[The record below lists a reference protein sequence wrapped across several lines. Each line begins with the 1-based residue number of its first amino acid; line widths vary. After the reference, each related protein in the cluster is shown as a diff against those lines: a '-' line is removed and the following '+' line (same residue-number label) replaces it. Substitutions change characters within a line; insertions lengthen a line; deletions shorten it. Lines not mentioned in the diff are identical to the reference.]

1 MNGGVVRLHAPT
13 HPRLALQATTSGRER
28 DTPSSPLPSRSTY
41 KLRRVHVDD
50 VPRVSEL
57 CFDAFKDCDRGF
69 LSPAAQ
75 SLEQWRSQFT
85 RALSA
90 KDRAR
95 REFHFLSIDDRLRLK
110 ETLSVN
116 TDPRRSRQAR
126 QQRYNGPDGTPRRP
140 LPRILRKLQVL
151 VVEERATGAVVA
163 CASLSMARCESAL
176 PPPFPTGK
184 PFRAYASNIVVDRE
198 HRRAGLA
205 SLMVDRCELLAS
217 LWGEE
222 SLWLHVE
229 KDNRAAVSLY
239 DKLNYVQMDYFALYG
254 NGKTEL
260 RSKTL
265 PKRPAG
271 ERPPPPQASL
281 GRVNGDNVFVWK

>member
-1 MNGGVVRLHAPT
+1 MQFHLMQMQMRQHMAAAAARGGMPPGEHGAG
-13 HPRLALQATTSGRER
+13 ALPGMM
-28 DTPSSPLPSRSTY
+28 
-41 KLRRVHVDD
+41 
-50 VPRVSEL
+50 
-57 CFDAFKDCDRGF
+57 CG
-69 LSPAAQ
+69 
-75 SLEQWRSQFT
+75 
-85 RALSA
+85 
-90 KDRAR
+90 
-95 REFHFLSIDDRLRLK
+95 
-110 ETLSVN
+110 
-116 TDPRRSRQAR
+116 
-126 QQRYNGPDGTPRRP
+126 
-140 LPRILRKLQVL
+140 
-151 VVEERATGAVVA
+151 
-163 CASLSMARCESAL
+163 M

-205 SLMVDRCELLAS
+205 SLMVGRCELLAS

-229 KDNRAAVSLY
+229 NDNRAAVSLY

-281 GRVNGDNVFVWK
+281 GRVNADNVFVWK